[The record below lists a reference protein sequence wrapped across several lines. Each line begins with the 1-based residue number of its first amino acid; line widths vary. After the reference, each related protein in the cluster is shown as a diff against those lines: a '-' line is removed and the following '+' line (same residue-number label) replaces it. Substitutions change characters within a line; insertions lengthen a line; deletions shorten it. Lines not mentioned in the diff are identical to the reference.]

1 METLFPLF
9 APHGIPGIG
18 LLILF
23 CLSLKM
29 ASKVPE
35 SAQAQV
41 HHFRLLTL
49 IVLAVCAISLL
60 SLYCGSAARLT

>member
-1 METLFPLF
+1 MDNLIPLF
-9 APHGIPGIG
+9 APHGIPGVG
-18 LLILF
+18 LLILL

-35 SAQAQV
+35 SALAQL
-41 HHFRLLTL
+41 HHFRLLKL

-60 SLYCGSAARLT
+60 SLYR

>member
-1 METLFPLF
+1 MDTLFPLF

-35 SAQAQV
+35 SARAQV
-41 HHFRLLTL
+41 HHFRLLKL
-49 IVLAVCAISLL
+49 IVLSVCAISLL
-60 SLYCGSAARLT
+60 SLYWGASGRV

>member
-9 APHGIPGIG
+9 APHGIPGVG
-18 LLILF
+18 LLVLF

-35 SAQAQV
+35 NARAQV
-41 HHFRLLTL
+41 HHFRLLQL
-49 IVLAVCAISLL
+49 IVLAVCAISLM
-60 SLYCGSAARLT
+60 SLFR